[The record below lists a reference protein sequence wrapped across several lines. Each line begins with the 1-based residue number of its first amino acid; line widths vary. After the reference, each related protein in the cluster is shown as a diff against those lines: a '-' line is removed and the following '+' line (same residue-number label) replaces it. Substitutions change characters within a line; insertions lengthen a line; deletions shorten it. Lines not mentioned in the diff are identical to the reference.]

1 MKRRAL
7 VVTLCFSLIALALI
21 GVSRLAAPARADDAN
36 APALVFAPQAG
47 ANTAEWTIEQMDF
60 ESRYPN
66 GFAFVLRATSSGGE
80 IVSARVEW
88 VHRPNTRTKQPI
100 SVRRATGEIDPT
112 TGLITAVWEPTQ
124 STAVPPWVGVYYRW
138 RLRDAA
144 GNEFVTDENF
154 AEYADTSRRWQRT
167 ETDEVIVFAN
177 GLSDEMGDLVAAA
190 MDAQRQKYLAGW
202 GQALPYRPR
211 VILFGDMDTWLEW
224 QVGHQDTSGL
234 GLVRVGVTSDEWGGT
249 VQVLYGTEEELAY
262 GTVLHEVEHLYQRE
276 FLAGRIAFTPDWFIE
291 GDASFYQLDDV
302 HQVATDYVAD
312 LVRRGDLPV
321 LLQGDGPVT
330 FGRNALHGYYMG
342 YKFFEYLDRRW
353 GIAIHRQIMDLLA
366 QNMPFTEAI
375 ETATGQSVLELERA
389 WREWL
394 GAPGV
399 VPTLIPTWTPLP
411 FLASPTPMQFGSGK

>member
-1 MKRRAL
+1 
-7 VVTLCFSLIALALI
+7 
-21 GVSRLAAPARADDAN
+21 
-36 APALVFAPQAG
+36 
-47 ANTAEWTIEQMDF
+47 
-60 ESRYPN
+60 
-66 GFAFVLRATSSGGE
+66 
-80 IVSARVEW
+80 
-88 VHRPNTRTKQPI
+88 
-100 SVRRATGEIDPT
+100 
-112 TGLITAVWEPTQ
+112 
-124 STAVPPWVGVYYRW
+124 
-138 RLRDAA
+138 
-144 GNEFVTDENF
+144 
-154 AEYADTSRRWQRT
+154 
-167 ETDEVIVFAN
+167 
-177 GLSDEMGDLVAAA
+177 
-190 MDAQRQKYLAGW
+190 
-202 GQALPYRPR
+202 
-211 VILFGDMDTWLEW
+211 
-224 QVGHQDTSGL
+224 
-234 GLVRVGVTSDEWGGT
+234 